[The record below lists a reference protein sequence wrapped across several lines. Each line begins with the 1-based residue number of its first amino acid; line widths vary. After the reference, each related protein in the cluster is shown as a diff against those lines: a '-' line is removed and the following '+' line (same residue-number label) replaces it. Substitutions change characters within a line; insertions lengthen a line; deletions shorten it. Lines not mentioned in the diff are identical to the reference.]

1 MIPTFD
7 PVDSKQL
14 RTIFGASARALS
26 LERLFTDANETAR
39 PVFERAGFRHLAR
52 HDFEIEGV
60 PIHNHEMELIL

>member
-1 MIPTFD
+1 MIRTFD

-52 HDFEIEGV
+52 SNFEIEGV
-60 PIHNHEMELIL
+60 PLDIREMELAL